1 MRDEALA
8 KIKTAR
14 LRRLE
19 VLEEQIAIV
28 GESNADPAQLIER
41 DKLRETL
48 GIVEAADP
56 TIDDETRRV
65 LRRYDQ
71 ADLNINVLAN
81 VVKRLTALE
90 EWWSTDNVKRGQR
103 QTVLNLWLGAI
114 TILLLA
120 QILSRWM

>member
-1 MRDEALA
+1 MRDVALE
-8 KIKTAR
+8 KIRAAH

-19 VLEEQIAIV
+19 ILEEQIAIN
-28 GESNADPAQLIER
+28 GETTANPAQIAER
-41 DKLRETL
+41 DRLRETL

-81 VVKRLTALE
+81 VVKRLTIVE
-90 EWWSTDNVKRGQR
+90 EWLAFDRGDRGRRQMVMNVWMI
-103 QTVLNLWLGAI
+103 VL
-114 TILLLA
+114 TILLVA
-120 QILSRWM
+120 QLFARWM